1 MNNVKEKRNTLQ
13 KRIVSD
19 VFFSMNNH
27 PSAGMVY
34 EAVQEKYPSISR
46 ATVYRLLAEA
56 ADEGSI
62 QRLKLTDANDRYD
75 FTLTKHYHVVCREC
89 GAVADVEV
97 KVDDDALALNAKGC
111 EGFLIDGCHVEFV
124 GICEKCREKT
134 EK

>member
-1 MNNVKEKRNTLQ
+1 MKEKRNTLQ

-34 EAVQEKYPSISR
+34 EAVQEKYPGISR

-56 ADEGSI
+56 AEEGTI

-75 FTLTKHYHVVCREC
+75 FTISNHYHVVCREC
-89 GAVADVEV
+89 GAVADVNV
-97 KVDDDALALNAKGC
+97 SVDDAAIATSAVGC
-111 EGFLIDGCHVEFV
+111 EGFSIEKCHVEFV
-124 GICEKCREKT
+124 GVCEKCRK
-134 EK
+134 K